1 MYGWFSYVDDTF
13 KKIKTKYKKNKN
25 SKNLLCE
32 TNKS

>member
-1 MYGWFSYVDDTF
+1 MVGFRTLMIHS
-13 KKIKTKYKKNKN
+13 KKLKLNTKKNKN